1 MCITLE
7 LIKLID
13 KGINALKNK
22 DIRSAIE
29 AFGNA
34 MAQEGKN
41 LEEEVVWVGER
52 GLELIMNIR
61 TSLFSTTWFYF
72 SLHFGTKGN
81 EQLSYL
87 SQAQGLI
94 SLDNLI
100 LRPVVA
106 RVFKNLQNKGKI
118 PSRTTAIEMVALNKG
133 MNELEKLIK
142 DSLKKF
148 IDVPNRKVQTSDK
161 EKKEV
166 SLTEK
171 KEDDD

>member
-1 MCITLE
+1 MCLALE
-7 LIKLID
+7 IINLID

-22 DIRSAIE
+22 DIRTAIE

-34 MAQEGKN
+34 MAQGGKN

-52 GLELIMNIR
+52 GLELIMNLRI
-61 TSLFSTTWFYF
+61 SLFSTTWFYF
-72 SLHFGTKGN
+72 SLQFGTTGN
-81 EQLSYL
+81 EQLNYL

-148 IDVPNRKVQTSDK
+148 IEVPETQKQIS
-161 EKKEV
+161 
-166 SLTEK
+166 
-171 KEDDD
+171 EDQDDLLKSENNKS